1 MGRIMT
7 AKKKAKTAGRRE
19 GKQRRKP
26 IEGARAASPPSTS
39 KPQGNDIQRA
49 VPDIGPVPA
58 VALPAGYAR
67 LLEDIKDRIRHAQ
80 VRAAVAAN
88 RELIRLYWDI
98 GREIVQRQEQEGWGT
113 GVINRLAADLQASFP
128 GQAGFSRTNIHR
140 MRAFYVTYAATAP
153 DVPKAVGQSSGEIVP
168 QGVGQFPD
176 AGRTPILP
184 ASDRASLPQ
193 AVAEIPWGHNV
204 VLLEKLKDSR
214 TRLWYAEKALHHGW
228 SRAVLVHQIELNL
241 CAREGRAMTNFDQTL
256 PAPQSDLAQQT
267 LKDPYVFDFLT
278 LAEEARERE
287 LERGLLEHLRD
298 FMLELGVGFAFVGS
312 QYHLEIDGKDYYLD
326 LLFYHLKLR
335 AFVVIDLKVE
345 EFKPEFAG
353 KMNFYLSAVD
363 DRLRQSD
370 DRASIGIILCKAREK
385 VTVEYALRDTRKPIG
400 VSEYRLTAALPQ
412 ELRSSLPTVEEF
424 EAELGASIIGKA
436 AITASLGVRSSR
448 STQN

>member
-1 MGRIMT
+1 MSQRLWDNLRAKLSHKVWDNFRMPAGHPSSLLPTARVYRRLWQKSPGATMWCSWRSSRIPERGSGML
-7 AKKKAKTAGRRE
+7 RR
-19 GKQRRKP
+19 
-26 IEGARAASPPSTS
+26 PST
-39 KPQGNDIQRA
+39 
-49 VPDIGPVPA
+49 
-58 VALPAGYAR
+58 
-67 LLEDIKDRIRHAQ
+67 
-80 VRAAVAAN
+80 
-88 RELIRLYWDI
+88 
-98 GREIVQRQEQEGWGT
+98 T
-113 GVINRLAADLQASFP
+113 
-128 GQAGFSRTNIHR
+128 
-140 MRAFYVTYAATAP
+140 
-153 DVPKAVGQSSGEIVP
+153 VG
-168 QGVGQFPD
+168 
-176 AGRTPILP
+176 
-184 ASDRASLPQ
+184 
-193 AVAEIPWGHNV
+193 
-204 VLLEKLKDSR
+204 
-214 TRLWYAEKALHHGW
+214 
-228 SRAVLVHQIELNL
+228 RAVLVHQIELNL